1 MQDKQ
6 LLEDINK
13 TIRILDSI
21 KTVKNFKS
29 WKWEKHFKDLD
40 SAVDHLLKTLETN
53 RKFCIVANELHK
65 STLLKLIK
73 EKDKLH

>member
-29 WKWEKHFKDLD
+29 WKWKKHFKDLD
-40 SAVDHLLKTLETN
+40 SAVDHLLRTLETN

-73 EKDKLH
+73 EKNKLH